1 MKEKKIGA
9 KTYQKEE
16 VFELNNLVFEAE
28 IGAKMVKKHA
38 KIKKNNKIRAE
49 NKKKLKRKT

>member
-1 MKEKKIGA
+1 M
-9 KTYQKEE
+9 
-16 VFELNNLVFEAE
+16 VFEAE

-49 NKKKLKRKT
+49 NKKKIKKKNIRNRQKILKNK